1 MTDAY
6 DDVISRL
13 EGIQEVLVDR
23 GMSRLRDAIEA
34 GEANGGQE
42 EKQIAKARRAVEKAI
57 RDLRAIS

>member
-13 EGIQEVLVDR
+13 EGIQEDLTDR
-23 GMSRLRDAIEA
+23 GMTRLREAIEA
-34 GEANGGQE
+34 GEASGGVE

-57 RDLRAIS
+57 RDLQAI